1 MTTVFTTYLKT
12 KQFFYINTINMG
24 CSNVL
29 KLINFEV
36 FSYDPFYHLIK
47 SETQFWHWFPF
58 PVIPLDLVFQ
68 PFVFPLY
75 DVFHLGFEPDWTL
88 LFWAFFVECRKE
100 PFLVEKKCHCQGL
113 FTIDWCSPS
122 RKSDFP
128 TPWRDHLCHS
138 KFARYYYN
146 IWDRPLGNDARKYS
160 LLKNGNRKQNRE
172 LLCDTLNKK
181 FNWVEYLQGA

>member
-100 PFLVEKKCHCQGL
+100 PFLVEKKATAKASSLSTGALQVENPIFLLLEEIISAILSLPG
-113 FTIDWCSPS
+113 TITTFGTD
-122 RKSDFP
+122 
-128 TPWRDHLCHS
+128 L
-138 KFARYYYN
+138 
-146 IWDRPLGNDARKYS
+146 
-160 LLKNGNRKQNRE
+160 
-172 LLCDTLNKK
+172 
-181 FNWVEYLQGA
+181 